1 MICDYRLKVFYT
13 VALKGSFTAAAK
25 DLGITQ
31 PAVSNHISE
40 LESAVGDT
48 LFNRSRKE
56 TVLTSKGRILFEY
69 AEKILNLYRCAD
81 RELVPIKRDE
91 RKHLSIAVVPEAA
104 RCMLK
109 PLVEYYSKIY
119 PETDIS
125 ILERSME
132 EATTMFNDR
141 EVDIVITDIP
151 WKNSDSSV
159 FATLTVNGSTYA
171 ALKSRQVGRPSM
183 SSYYAARHISKL
195 SFHYFWLFG

>member
-91 RKHLSIAVVPEAA
+91 KKHLSIAVVPEAA

-132 EATTMFNDR
+132 EATMMFNDR

-159 FATLTVNGSTYA
+159 FATLTVNGSSTPMFTYYIRCTQEPA
-171 ALKSRQVGRPSM
+171 SRKTVDEFLLCCKT
-183 SSYYAARHISKL
+183 YK
-195 SFHYFWLFG
+195 

>member
-25 DLGITQ
+25 ELGITQ
-31 PAVSNHISE
+31 PAVSNHIFE
-40 LESAVGDT
+40 LEGAVGDA

-69 AEKILNLYRCAD
+69 AEKILNLYYCAA
-81 RELVPIKRDE
+81 RELVPVKRGQ
-91 RKHLSIAVVPEAA
+91 RKHLTITVVPETAKH
-104 RCMLK
+104 MLK

-132 EATTMFNDR
+132 EAAVIFNDG
-141 EVDIVITDIP
+141 ETDLAITDTP
-151 WKNSDSSV
+151 WEDADSTV
-159 FATLTVNGSTYA
+159 FATLTVHGSATPMLTYYIRCSPDPA
-171 ALKSRQVGRPSM
+171 NRKTIDEFLLCCKT
-183 SSYYAARHISKL
+183 YK
-195 SFHYFWLFG
+195 

>member
-40 LESAVGDT
+40 LE
-48 LFNRSRKE
+48 
-56 TVLTSKGRILFEY
+56 LTSKGRILFEY

-104 RCMLK
+104 RYMLK

-141 EVDIVITDIP
+141 DVDIVITDTP

-159 FATLTVNGSTYA
+159 FASMTVNGSATPMLTYYIRCSPDPA
-171 ALKSRQVGRPSM
+171 NRKTIDEFLLCCKT
-183 SSYYAARHISKL
+183 YK
-195 SFHYFWLFG
+195 

>member
-1 MICDYRLKVFYT
+1 M
-13 VALKGSFTAAAK
+13 
-25 DLGITQ
+25 
-31 PAVSNHISE
+31 
-40 LESAVGDT
+40 
-48 LFNRSRKE
+48 
-56 TVLTSKGRILFEY
+56 LTSKGRILFEY

-104 RCMLK
+104 RYMLK

-141 EVDIVITDIP
+141 EVDIVITDTP

-159 FATLTVNGSTYA
+159 FASMTVNGSATPTLTYYIRCSPDPA
-171 ALKSRQVGRPSM
+171 NRKTIDEFLLCCKT
-183 SSYYAARHISKL
+183 YK
-195 SFHYFWLFG
+195 

>member
-13 VALKGSFTAAAK
+13 VALKGSSTAAAK
-25 DLGITQ
+25 ELGITQ

-40 LESAVGDT
+40 LEGAVGDT

-159 FATLTVNGSTYA
+159 FATLTVNGSSTPMFTYYIRCTQEPA
-171 ALKSRQVGRPSM
+171 SRKTVDEFLLCCKT
-183 SSYYAARHISKL
+183 YK
-195 SFHYFWLFG
+195 